1 MPCNHLGRLYVV
13 MLWYHSIGFDRFCWL
28 FDLFSVCCVCPNSLC
43 ICCHHCESAI
53 ILRDHGHPLWTSQR
67 VAAEQPWPQF
77 KKWLQNLGLNSAT
90 KSTRRRCR
98 KWMILLYYYAASDW
112 CVAGVEHNISDGAGV
127 IMPAF
132 KTHGSGGSFEYA
144 LEHKL
149 VKTFKFSLTLLLN
162 KILLSDYC

>member
-1 MPCNHLGRLYVV
+1 MNDFIIIMQHLIDV
-13 MLWYHSIGFDRFCWL
+13 W
-28 FDLFSVCCVCPNSLC
+28 
-43 ICCHHCESAI
+43 
-53 ILRDHGHPLWTSQR
+53 
-67 VAAEQPWPQF
+67 
-77 KKWLQNLGLNSAT
+77 
-90 KSTRRRCR
+90 
-98 KWMILLYYYAASDW
+98 
-112 CVAGVEHNISDGAGV
+112 AGVEHNISDGAGV